1 MPERKCFYPLL
12 KHNSKQ
18 NMSDSVLIGWW
29 ITLFLSVFFSGTE
42 VAFVSSDKLQYAVRK
57 KSTGGYHYMLNSIY
71 GHPRQFL
78 GTLMVWKVTLLVLF
92 VYLSY
97 LIISPQLSMRL
108 ESELLVML
116 IFIVT
121 LSLLMLLMD
130 EFLPR
135 IFFQKNANFWVS
147 LFVIPAFICYILM
160 YPVARL
166 FLWVSRGI
174 LQLFGL
180 HDQRNDKE
188 IFSRI
193 DLDTYVRQSLDD
205 MSKES
210 EVDSEMKI
218 FRNALD
224 FSSTKIRD
232 CMVPRADIVAVSI
245 DTSLDILKEKF
256 IETGISRILVF
267 KNDIDNIVGY
277 IHMWEIFNKPSDW
290 TQNVATISFV
300 PESMPANQL
309 MSDLMQQR
317 KSIAVVVD
325 EFGGTSGIVTMEDL
339 VEEIFGEIEDEYDV
353 ESKFVKP
360 EGEGEYVLS
369 GRVEIDHLNE
379 VYGLDIPE
387 SDDYSTVAGYLLHH
401 TQRFPKTYETVIIG
415 KYTFKILKVTARK
428 IEVVRLIVQQA
439 TV

>member
-1 MPERKCFYPLL
+1 
-12 KHNSKQ
+12 
-18 NMSDSVLIGWW
+18 MSDSVLIGWW

-166 FLWVSRGI
+166 FLWVSKGI

-277 IHMWEIFNKPSDW
+277 IHMWKY
-290 TQNVATISFV
+290 
-300 PESMPANQL
+300 
-309 MSDLMQQR
+309 
-317 KSIAVVVD
+317 SI
-325 EFGGTSGIVTMEDL
+325 
-339 VEEIFGEIEDEYDV
+339 
-353 ESKFVKP
+353 
-360 EGEGEYVLS
+360 
-369 GRVEIDHLNE
+369 N
-379 VYGLDIPE
+379 
-387 SDDYSTVAGYLLHH
+387 
-401 TQRFPKTYETVIIG
+401 
-415 KYTFKILKVTARK
+415 
-428 IEVVRLIVQQA
+428 QA
-439 TV
+439 TGPKMSPPFHLSLRACLQTSL

>member
-1 MPERKCFYPLL
+1 
-12 KHNSKQ
+12 
-18 NMSDSVLIGWW
+18 MSDSVLIGWW

-174 LQLFGL
+174 LQQFGL

-193 DLDTYVRQSLDD
+193 DLDSYVRQSLDD

>member
-1 MPERKCFYPLL
+1 
-12 KHNSKQ
+12 
-18 NMSDSVLIGWW
+18 MSDSVLIGWW

-267 KNDIDNIVGY
+267 KNDIDNIMGY

-387 SDDYSTVAGYLLHH
+387 SDDYSTVAGYLLHY

>member
-1 MPERKCFYPLL
+1 
-12 KHNSKQ
+12 
-18 NMSDSVLIGWW
+18 MSDSVLIGWW

-193 DLDTYVRQSLDD
+193 DLDTYVRQSLED
-205 MSKES
+205 
-210 EVDSEMKI
+210 
-218 FRNALD
+218 
-224 FSSTKIRD
+224 
-232 CMVPRADIVAVSI
+232 
-245 DTSLDILKEKF
+245 
-256 IETGISRILVF
+256 
-267 KNDIDNIVGY
+267 
-277 IHMWEIFNKPSDW
+277 
-290 TQNVATISFV
+290 
-300 PESMPANQL
+300 
-309 MSDLMQQR
+309 R
-317 KSIAVVVD
+317 KSVV
-325 EFGGTSGIVTMEDL
+325 
-339 VEEIFGEIEDEYDV
+339 
-353 ESKFVKP
+353 
-360 EGEGEYVLS
+360 
-369 GRVEIDHLNE
+369 
-379 VYGLDIPE
+379 
-387 SDDYSTVAGYLLHH
+387 
-401 TQRFPKTYETVIIG
+401 
-415 KYTFKILKVTARK
+415 
-428 IEVVRLIVQQA
+428 
-439 TV
+439 

>member
-1 MPERKCFYPLL
+1 
-12 KHNSKQ
+12 
-18 NMSDSVLIGWW
+18 MSDSVLIGWW

-174 LQLFGL
+174 LQQFGL

-387 SDDYSTVAGYLLHH
+387 SDDYSTVAGYLLHY